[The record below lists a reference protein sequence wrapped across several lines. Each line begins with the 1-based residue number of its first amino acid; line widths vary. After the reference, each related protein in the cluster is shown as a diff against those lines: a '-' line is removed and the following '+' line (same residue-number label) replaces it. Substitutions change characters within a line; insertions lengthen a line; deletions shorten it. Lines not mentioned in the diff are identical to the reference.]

1 MTAAWAIGDHVLYN
15 GRLYILRGIDPMSVS
30 ERRAQLE
37 DAETGELTQV
47 LVDEIEQTAEGT
59 ADGDV

>member
-1 MTAAWAIGDHVLYN
+1 MAIGDLVLFN
-15 GRLYILRGIDPMSVS
+15 GRHYYLRGIDPMSVS